1 MVISVR
7 IVNFGYGGIALQ
19 SPPRIINMSPSKDF
33 DFLYLTPSTR
43 NVPDVMAYSE
53 LVSLSACKSYSRTP
67 GSMRKYAVCGSMR
80 ELGGAGRAGNMEG
93 CAKHAG
99 AGGSMRKYAG
109 VCGKFREVCGSTRI
123 VWGKYAGSMET
134 YTRAYIPHT
143 SPHTYNI
150 LPAYFRRL
158 PHTSAYSRQLLHAS
172 RAPPYFP
179 HAPPSSPHTT
189 YYAHA
194 TAESRTLPHTP

>member
-1 MVISVR
+1 M
-7 IVNFGYGGIALQ
+7 GALLYSRPQ
-19 SPPRIINMSPSKDF
+19 SPSKDF

-150 LPAYFRRL
+150 LPAYFRIL
-158 PHTSAYSRQLLHAS
+158 PPAPACFARPSIFPARPTKLPAYHILCACYR
-172 RAPPYFP
+172 RV
-179 HAPPSSPHTT
+179 
-189 YYAHA
+189 
-194 TAESRTLPHTP
+194 PHTPAHSVAVFSPAE